1 MLKMT
6 KKKFGTKSIALMGVL
21 IAVVVVFSRFFAYET
36 TFLKISFT
44 FIPESL
50 IGMIFGPFW
59 AGIGT
64 AVADV
69 VGMLLFPKAGYF
81 PGFTLNA
88 FLAGAIYGYFYYK
101 KEMTWQRVI
110 LVTLLVTVLI
120 NIILTPLWLSLMYGV
135 NLANFAWWV
144 PRLIKTVIFFP
155 IQVIATYY
163 LGNKI
168 PFKRLFGKPLSELD
182 Q

>member
-1 MLKMT
+1 
-6 KKKFGTKSIALMGVL
+6 MGVL
-21 IAVVVVFSRFFAYET
+21 IAVVVVFSRFLRMKQRFKNQFHVYSRIIDWNDFRT
-36 TFLKISFT
+36 
-44 FIPESL
+44 
-50 IGMIFGPFW
+50 FW

-110 LVTLLVTVLI
+110 LATLLVTVLI

>member
-1 MLKMT
+1 M
-6 KKKFGTKSIALMGVL
+6 
-21 IAVVVVFSRFFAYET
+21 
-36 TFLKISFT
+36 
-44 FIPESL
+44 
-50 IGMIFGPFW
+50 
-59 AGIGT
+59 
-64 AVADV
+64 
-69 VGMLLFPKAGYF
+69 
-81 PGFTLNA
+81 
-88 FLAGAIYGYFYYK
+88 AGAIYGYFYYK

-110 LVTLLVTVLI
+110 LATLLVTVLI